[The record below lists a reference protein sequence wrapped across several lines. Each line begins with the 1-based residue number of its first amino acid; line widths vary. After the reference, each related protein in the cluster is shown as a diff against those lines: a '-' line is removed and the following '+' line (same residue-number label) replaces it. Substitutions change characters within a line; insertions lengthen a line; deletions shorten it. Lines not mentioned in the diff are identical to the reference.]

1 MYLRKL
7 NQQYDINRLLP
18 LLDQVEWDSHGRAA
32 INEPTGHWL
41 YDPYKIKDQWRGTEF
56 ETLAEEMPVGVS
68 EIRLMKLEAGAV
80 YRSHA
85 DIDDRVHLNL
95 QSNEQCYLID
105 LDNQNMYPVVAD
117 NELYIMD
124 GSYLH
129 TAVNFGSSPRIQLVM
144 RIPLERHRNSEF
156 KSFYIEFVD
165 PPHNL
170 RYKVD
175 QAVSPWLNRYVKYG
189 LIDFFDEVSPTKFHL
204 IASET
209 VLTHIQD
216 LAQQANLTIQI
227 TSLSL
232 INKKIGII

>member
-7 NQQYDINRLLP
+7 NRQYDINRLLP

-41 YDPYKIKDQWRGTEF
+41 YDSYKIKDQWQGTEF
-56 ETLAEEMPVGVS
+56 ERLAEEMPVVVS

-129 TAVNFGSSPRIQLVM
+129 TAVNFGSTPRVQLVM

-156 KSFYIEFVD
+156 KSFYIDKPAGSPGTIEVLIELKSIDRSAFYD
-165 PPHNL
+165 FLQKTCHTMGLAL
-170 RYKVD
+170 RKHD
-175 QAVSPWLNRYVKYG
+175 QP
-189 LIDFFDEVSPTKFHL
+189 
-204 IASET
+204 
-209 VLTHIQD
+209 
-216 LAQQANLTIQI
+216 
-227 TSLSL
+227 
-232 INKKIGII
+232 

>member
-7 NQQYDINRLLP
+7 NQQYDIDRLLP
-18 LLDQVEWDSHGRAA
+18 LLDQVKWDEHNRCA
-32 INEPTGHWL
+32 INQPTGHLL
-41 YDPYKIKDQWRGTEF
+41 YDPYEIKQEWVGTEF
-56 ETLAEEMPVGVS
+56 ERLAEEMPVVVS
-68 EIRLMKLEAGAV
+68 EIRLMKLDPGAV

-105 LDNQNMYPVVAD
+105 LDNQNMYPIVAD

-144 RIPLERHRNSEF
+144 RIPLIKHNNPTF
-156 KSFYIEFVD
+156 INATIKFVN

-170 RYKVD
+170 RYIID
-175 QAVSPWLNRYVKYG
+175 QYVSPWLNRYVKYKMLG
-189 LIDFFDEVSPTKFHL
+189 YFENTTPVEFKLKLDQTALDHILSILEEHSLDVEV
-204 IASET
+204 
-209 VLTHIQD
+209 QRY
-216 LAQQANLTIQI
+216 
-227 TSLSL
+227 
-232 INKKIGII
+232 